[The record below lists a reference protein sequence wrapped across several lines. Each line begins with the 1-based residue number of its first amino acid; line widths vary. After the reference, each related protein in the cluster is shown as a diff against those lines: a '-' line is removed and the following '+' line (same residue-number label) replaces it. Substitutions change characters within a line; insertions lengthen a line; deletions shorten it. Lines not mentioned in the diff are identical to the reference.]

1 MTEVQSFAEELAARS
16 TPAVGVWNRL
26 EGRPRTIGFDR
37 ALRAEVRDPLWMLT
51 RQWQLGEFRGTDAG
65 TPVTV
70 TYAVSPSRPTRFQP
84 PAGPPQDLTDNRP
97 LETVAERRLPPLAF
111 GTPATEKIGFDQRLA
126 IGRQWFKLMAAQ
138 PLLLGNILG
147 FKDAYI
153 KRYPIAL
160 PDPDSPDDVSKL
172 AHPEV
177 WSMMQTIA
185 GRRMDGYSFYLFLK
199 GGGNAEE
206 GTGLLGAL
214 QSGLLRKLG
223 KRLVRWYESLVD
235 RPTAATPAKPTD
247 ATFDPGRLEH
257 RFSVAAGVAG
267 GGEKK
272 LSAAEYHGG
281 TLDWHAFSV
290 DPLAPIGGTKPPEP
304 TLTRTVFPAPVRYS
318 GMPLPRWWAQEDG
331 KTNFAA
337 IRPDSTDLAR
347 LIFLEFALVFSND
360 WYQVP
365 CDLPV
370 GTLAKIQGLFV
381 TDVFGIKQWITP
393 AGTGSD
399 EDWRRWSMFTLDTV
413 GSDNVR
419 ADTDLLLPPSVPKVA
434 EGPALEEVLFI
445 RDEAANLV
453 WGIEQTVTTPLGEPR
468 RGSEA
473 AAEVV
478 AFRQRLHDA
487 AAVAADED
495 PPRAPISYVAMNT
508 VPEHWIPF
516 IPVHEPGDN
525 REIRLQRAAMPSVV
539 DRKSVRP
546 WTTLLRKGLDERLP
560 GEKPQYF
567 VNEEEVPQAGTR
579 LSVAYN
585 RTRWRDG
592 RVVVWLSVRRGVG
605 RGQGSSGLAFDQL
618 IDTPLPPTP

>member
-1 MTEVQSFAEELAARS
+1 MTKSFAEELAARD
-16 TPAVGVWNRL
+16 TPAIGVWNRL
-26 EGRPRTIGFDR
+26 EGRPRTVGFDR

-51 RQWQLGEFRGTDAG
+51 RQWQLGEFRGADAG
-65 TPVTV
+65 SPVSV

-84 PAGPPQDLTDNRP
+84 PAGPPQDLTADRP

-111 GTPATEKIGFDQRLA
+111 GTPGTEKIAFDTRLA

-138 PLLLGNILG
+138 PLLLGNLLG
-147 FKDAYI
+147 FKGDYI

-160 PDPDSPDDVSKL
+160 PDPGNPDDVAKL

-177 WSMMQTIA
+177 WSMMQTVA
-185 GRRMDGYSFYLFLK
+185 GRRMDGYLFYLHLK
-199 GGGNAEE
+199 GGGKAED
-206 GTGLLGAL
+206 GTGLLGQL
-214 QSGLLRKLG
+214 QSGLLRRLG
-223 KRLVRWYESLVD
+223 ARLVKWYEKLID
-235 RPTAATPAKPTD
+235 RPVANPTD
-247 ATFDPGRLEH
+247 ATWEPSRFEH
-257 RFSVAAGVAG
+257 RFSMAAGVKG

-272 LSAAEYHGG
+272 LAAEEYQGG

-290 DPLAPIGGTKPPEP
+290 DSENPVGGTKPPEP

-337 IRPDSTDLAR
+337 VRPDSTDLAR

-365 CDLPV
+365 CDLPA
-370 GTLAKIQGLFV
+370 GTLAKVQGLVV
-381 TDVFGIKQWITP
+381 TDVFEQKQWITP
-393 AGTGSD
+393 AGRGRD
-399 EDWRRWSMFTLDTV
+399 EDWRRWSMFTLDVV
-413 GSDNVR
+413 GTGDVK

-434 EGPALEEVLFI
+434 EGPALEEVLLI
-445 RDEAANLV
+445 RDETANLV
-453 WGIEQTVTTPLGEPR
+453 WGIEQTITTPVGEPR

-478 AFRQRLHDA
+478 AFRRRLHD
-487 AAVAADED
+487 VAEED
-495 PPRAPISYVAMNT
+495 PPRAPISYVAMNS

-516 IPVHEPGDN
+516 IPVHAPGDN
-525 REIRLQRAAMPSVV
+525 REIRLQRASMPNVV
-539 DRKSVRP
+539 DAKPVKPR
-546 WTTLLRKGLDERLP
+546 TTLLRPGLDDLPP
-560 GEKPQYF
+560 GEKPQYY
-567 VNEEEVPQAGTR
+567 VNEEEVSRAGTR

-592 RVVVWLSVRRGVG
+592 RVVVWLSARRGVG
-605 RGQGSSGLAFDQL
+605 RGEGSSGLAFDQVV
-618 IDTPLPPTP
+618 DTPLPPAP

>member
-1 MTEVQSFAEELAARS
+1 MTETQSFAEELAARDL
-16 TPAVGVWNRL
+16 PAVGVWNRL
-26 EGRPRTIGFDR
+26 EGRPRTVGFDR

-65 TPVTV
+65 SPVTV

-84 PAGPPQDLTDNRP
+84 PDGPPQDLSVDRP

-111 GTPATEKIGFDQRLA
+111 GTPGTEKIGFDLRLA

-138 PLLLGNILG
+138 PLLLGNLLG
-147 FKDAYI
+147 FKDAYL

-160 PDPDSPDDVSKL
+160 PDPGNADDVAKL

-177 WSMMQTIA
+177 WSMMQTVA
-185 GRRMDGYSFYLFLK
+185 GRRMDGHLFYLHLK
-199 GGGNAEE
+199 GGGNAED

-214 QSGLLRKLG
+214 QSALLRKLG
-223 KRLVRWYESLVD
+223 ARLVKWYEKLID
-235 RPTAATPAKPTD
+235 RPVAKPTD
-247 ATFDPGRLEH
+247 ATWDPSRFEH
-257 RFSVAAGVAG
+257 RFSVAAGAKG

-272 LSAAEYHGG
+272 LSAEEYPGG
-281 TLDWHAFSV
+281 TLEWHAFSV
-290 DPLAPIGGTKPPEP
+290 DPPHPVGGTKPPEP

-337 IRPDSTDLAR
+337 VRPDSTDLAR

-365 CDLPV
+365 CDLPA
-370 GTLAKIQGLFV
+370 GTLAKIQGLVV
-381 TDVFGIKQWITP
+381 TDVFGEKQWITP
-393 AGTGSD
+393 AGTGRD
-399 EDWRRWSMFTLDTV
+399 EDWRRWSMFTLDTI
-413 GSDNVR
+413 GTADVR

-434 EGPALEEVLFI
+434 EGPALEEVLLI
-445 RDEAANLV
+445 RDETATLV
-453 WGIEQTVTTPLGEPR
+453 WGIEQTITTPVGEPR

-487 AAVAADED
+487 TAAAEED
-495 PPRAPISYVAMNT
+495 PPRAPITYVAMNS

-516 IPVHEPGDN
+516 IPVHAPGDN

-539 DRKSVRP
+539 DQAPVKPRTS
-546 WTTLLRKGLDERLP
+546 LLRVGLDERLP
-560 GEKPQYF
+560 AEKAQYF

-592 RVVVWLSVRRGVG
+592 RVVVWLSARRGVG
-605 RGQGSSGLAFDQL
+605 RGEGSSGLAFDQL
-618 IDTPLPPTP
+618 VDTPLPPTP